1 MCFAQSGEHAVRRL
15 VVLTS
20 FVAGLATAL
29 LYRHDMK
36 RTRVRLK
43 AAGTVANTSFGP
55 IDFAELGDGA
65 PVLVLHGT
73 GGGFDQGLD
82 MTAALADEGFRLIA
96 PSRFGYLRSSL
107 PRDTSAAAQ
116 ADASAELLDGLGVER
131 CAVIGISAGAWPAL
145 HFAVRYPARC
155 SAVVLLVPATDLPC
169 KTRLLGRVLSGV
181 FACDFLAWA
190 MVRLGCVFAALRGPM
205 VGTPAR
211 VVRRANPKEK
221 RRVRSI
227 LFDAL
232 PGRARLAGMRVD
244 LGQMS
249 PDSACALA
257 DVACPVLAISA
268 EDDAFETAGRAREV
282 AAAVPD
288 GTVVIYSSGGHALV
302 NRYSQAV
309 RETAMFLKRER
320 S

>member
-1 MCFAQSGEHAVRRL
+1 MRRFL
-15 VVLTS
+15 ILSS

-29 LYRHDMK
+29 LYRHDMR
-36 RTRVRLK
+36 RTRARLAETGRVVK
-43 AAGTVANTSFGP
+43 TSFGAV
-55 IDFAELGDGA
+55 DFAELGDGD

-73 GGGFDQGLD
+73 GGGFDQALD

-96 PSRFGYLRSSL
+96 PSRFGYLRTSV
-107 PRDTSAAAQ
+107 PHDTSAAAQ
-116 ADASAELLDGLGVER
+116 ADMSAELLDQLGIER
-131 CAVIGISAGAWPAL
+131 CAVLGISAGAWPAL
-145 HFAVRYPARC
+145 HFASRHPSRC

-169 KTRLLGRVLSGV
+169 QTRLLGRVLSGV

-190 MVRLGCVFAALRGPM
+190 MVRLGCVFAGLGGPM

-211 VVRRANPKEK
+211 VVRRASRKEK

-232 PGRARLAGMRVD
+232 PGSARLAGMRID
-244 LGQMS
+244 LAQMS
-249 PDSACALA
+249 PDSSCAL
-257 DVACPVLAISA
+257 DTIACPVLAISA
-268 EDDAFETAGRAREV
+268 ADDAFQTAGRARDV

-288 GTVVIYSSGGHALV
+288 GITVIYSSGGHALV
-302 NRYSQAV
+302 GRYGEAV
-309 RETAMFLKRER
+309 RETAVFLRTPKTH